1 MLLEHQLQCKTV
13 SAHETGG
20 HFMNGHHEIEGSPTE
35 QSERSPAEESGISA
49 EESRWQSD
57 YEKWQQSRLDR
68 VQASARGWLGLLTG
82 LLGLLGSVVLF
93 KGGDLVTEVTSNG
106 AFQVALIALVALVFT
121 GMVCAVLLGGA
132 ATWGGLKVDVE
143 TSNPQT
149 STSPPNRSFW
159 QWRIPSIINFLAL
172 TSKTERTGVADGLQD
187 WQAYR
192 ESVLQGAQDRRVYL
206 HASRTVGV
214 VTAGMIAVL
223 VVVAVI
229 AGTVSPTPTNVIVVH
244 QGRIS
249 CGTVTAG
256 TDQKG
261 VTQVVPVTS
270 C

>member
-1 MLLEHQLQCKTV
+1 MNR
-13 SAHETGG
+13 SARLSGRMKG
-20 HFMNGHHEIEGSPTE
+20 DRLMNGHHDIEGSPTKD
-35 QSERSPAEESGISA
+35 SEGSSAEDSGISA

-68 VQASARGWLGLLTG
+68 VQASARSWLGLLTG

-106 AFQVALIALVALVFT
+106 GFQVALIALVALVFT

-132 ATWGGLKVDVE
+132 ATWGGLKVVVDE
-143 TSNPQT
+143 PKPQT
-149 STSPPNRSFW
+149 SVPPPERRSFW
-159 QWRIPSIINFLAL
+159 QWGTPSIINFLAL
-172 TSKTERTGVADGLQD
+172 TSKTDKTGVAHGLKD
-187 WQAYR
+187 WKAYKN
-192 ESVLQGAQDRRVYL
+192 SVLEGAESRRVYL

-214 VTAGMIAVL
+214 VTAGLIALL
-223 VVVAVI
+223 VIVAVI
-229 AGTVSPTPTNVIVVH
+229 AGTVAPTPTDVIVVH

-256 TDQKG
+256 TGEKG